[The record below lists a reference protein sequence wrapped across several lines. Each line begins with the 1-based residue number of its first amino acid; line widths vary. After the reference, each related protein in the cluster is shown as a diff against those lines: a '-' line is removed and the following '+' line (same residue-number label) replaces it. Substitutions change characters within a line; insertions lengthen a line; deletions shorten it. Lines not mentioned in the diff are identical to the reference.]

1 MNGLEI
7 PPSLVDSKINAP
19 EHEEGGKKSYRH
31 LSTSVYNKT
40 YLLVD
45 WSIPE
50 SRSTWE
56 IWAYSMEN
64 LPSEVLVARIPLRTN
79 CYHLARLRDQGMIR
93 ESHGQPLGPPTA
105 RGFDFSSFG

>member
-1 MNGLEI
+1 
-7 PPSLVDSKINAP
+7 V
-19 EHEEGGKKSYRH
+19 GKSHIVSH
-31 LSTSVYNKT
+31 LATSVYNET

-64 LPSEVLVARIPLRTN
+64 LPSEVLIARIPLHTN
-79 CYHLARLRDQGMIR
+79 RYHLARLRDQGMIR

-105 RGFDFSSFG
+105 RSFDLSSFG